1 MSSFVNNGVVTYY
14 NPTKKFGFIIT
25 EENQKIFFNSDKEFK
40 ENQEVYIWYNKYKN
54 TQNGRDPK
62 AEYILPKNKND
73 IILEDDEE
81 FINTPPKGIYK
92 NQNSNKLINLLTG
105 EEYPI
110 ISKYVSNRGT
120 YSLNKNYYIFGAD
133 SDNIININGVDYPI
147 KNQEPIIYND
157 RVLNVDQ
164 YKSLQNP
171 LNEEEKR
178 ISSLWE
184 EYKKQ
189 LGINVRPQEQI
200 VPTEWDDFEDD
211 EVWSDDQMF
220 NHFSNIE
227 NNLHNFKCKLNT
239 ENENKFLTRFILDLD
254 ESIDT
259 FIYEGISYGIK

>member
-1 MSSFVNNGVVTYY
+1 MSAYLKRGIIDFY
-14 NPTKKFGFIIT
+14 NSNKNFGFVIT
-25 EENQKIFFNSDKEFK
+25 EENEKVFFNSEKEFK
-40 ENQEVYIWYNKYKN
+40 ENEKVYVWYNKYQN
-54 TQNGRDPK
+54 TNSGKCPK
-62 AEYILPKNKND
+62 ADLVLPITNND

-81 FINTPPKGIYK
+81 FQNIPPKGIYK
-92 NQNSNKLINLLTG
+92 NNSNKLINLLTG

-120 YSLNKNYYIFGAD
+120 YQLEENYYIFGAD
-133 SDNIININGVDYPI
+133 SEDTIKINGVDYPI
-147 KNQEPIIYND
+147 ENKEPIIYND
-157 RVLNVDQ
+157 RVLNVDE

-171 LNEEEKR
+171 LNEEENK

-184 EYKKQ
+184 EYKKE

-227 NNLHNFKCKLNT
+227 NNLHTFKCKLNT

-254 ESIDT
+254 ESINT
-259 FIYEGISYGIK
+259 FIYEGISYGFK

>member
-1 MSSFVNNGVVTYY
+1 MSAYLKNGVVDFY
-14 NPTKKFGFIIT
+14 NSNKKFGFIIT
-25 EENQKIFFNSDKEFK
+25 EENEKVFFNSEKEFK
-40 ENQEVYIWYNKYKN
+40 ENQKIYVWYNKY
-54 TQNGRDPK
+54 QNNNSGKCPK
-62 AEYILPKNKND
+62 ADLVMPITNND

-81 FINTPPKGIYK
+81 FQNIPPKGIYK
-92 NQNSNKLINLLTG
+92 NKLNKLINLLTG
-105 EEYPI
+105 EEFPV

-120 YSLNKNYYIFGAD
+120 YTLSNNYYIFGAD
-133 SDNIININGVDYPI
+133 SEDIININGVDYPI
-147 KNQEPIIYND
+147 ENKEPIIYND
-157 RVLNVDQ
+157 RILNVDE

-171 LNEEEKR
+171 LNEEEKQ